1 MKLSLLN
8 ILKEEIT
15 PKLKNK
21 LDIIADWFINDLT
34 IKKEPYDYSTSSVF
48 SLLDDSTP
56 LDIYVH
62 RIMDDDVFINKLG
75 WERNINNLNT
85 DSFYVKDG
93 EVYEEEDFEYE
104 ITYDIIDYLIDRG
117 DVIYDG
123 RYYDLV
129 NYNIHI
135 FPPSGYPM
143 MFVYWDYSNQK
154 YYLESDA
161 LNIIENKI
169 KKEYDFPYEW
179 IKYIVKGIIRKIGEK
194 LSIDFGIVIDLNHD
208 DYFPLN
214 ESIIDDFIEFG
225 KKELLLG
232 DDFKINLTD
241 NGDNIETL
249 ANYDMGTKEINVLTK
264 NRAIPDIIRS
274 IAHEMVHHNQND
286 RGDLRGVPEEGEVGS
301 PWEDEANTK
310 AGQLVRKFGDINPEI
325 YDL

>member
-1 MKLSLLN
+1 MKLSLMKILN
-8 ILKEEIT
+8 ENLES
-15 PKLKNK
+15 K
-21 LDIIADWFINDLT
+21 LDTIIDWFVNDLT
-34 IKKEPYDYSTSSVF
+34 IEKERYEYSTGNIF
-48 SLLDDSTP
+48 NLLDDSTP

-75 WERNINNLNT
+75 WKRETNDINT

-93 EVYEEEDFEYE
+93 EVYDEEDFEDE
-104 ITYDIIDYLIDRG
+104 ITHDIIDYLIDRG
-117 DVIYDG
+117 DIIDDG
-123 RYYDLV
+123 TYYDLA
-129 NYNIHI
+129 NYDIHI
-135 FPPSGYPM
+135 YLPSGYPM
-143 MFVYWDYSNQK
+143 IHVYWDYSDQK

-161 LNIIENKI
+161 LSIIENNI
-169 KKEYDFPYEW
+169 KKMYDFPYEW

-194 LSIDFGIVIDLNHD
+194 ISIDFGIDIDVDYD
-208 DYFPLN
+208 DYFSLN
-214 ESIIDDFIEFG
+214 ESIVDDFIEFG

-241 NGDNIETL
+241 NGDDIETL

-310 AGQLVRKFGDINPEI
+310 AGQLVRKFGEMNPEI

>member
-8 ILKEEIT
+8 ILKEDIT

-21 LDIIADWFINDLT
+21 LDTVVGWYVNDLT
-34 IKKEPYDYSTSSVF
+34 IEKEGYDYSTVSPLN
-48 SLLDDSTP
+48 LLDDSTS
-56 LDIYVH
+56 LDIYIH
-62 RIMDDDVFINKLG
+62 RIMDDDNFINKLG
-75 WERNINNLNT
+75 WVRNTNNMNT

-93 EVYEEEDFEYE
+93 EVYDEKGFEEE
-104 ITYDIIDYLIDRG
+104 ITYEIIDYLIERG
-117 DVIYDG
+117 DIIYG
-123 RYYDLV
+123 GTHYDLV
-129 NYNIHI
+129 NYDIHI
-135 FPPSGYPM
+135 YLPSGYPII
-143 MFVYWDYSNQK
+143 FVFWDYSDQK
-154 YYLESDA
+154 YYLESGA
-161 LNIIENKI
+161 LGIIENKI
-169 KKEYDFPYEW
+169 KKMYDFPYEW

-194 LSIDFGIVIDLNHD
+194 ISKDFGVDF
-208 DYFPLN
+208 DYGHHFSLN
-214 ESIIDDFIEFG
+214 ESIIDDFIGFG

-241 NGDNIETL
+241 NGDDIETL

>member
-21 LDIIADWFINDLT
+21 LDTVADWFINDLT
-34 IKKEPYDYSTSSVF
+34 IQKEPYEYSTGNRLI
-48 SLLDDSTP
+48 LLDDSTP
-56 LDIYVH
+56 LDIYVQ

-75 WERNINNLNT
+75 WERNTNDMNT

-93 EVYEEEDFEYE
+93 EVYDEEDFEDE
-104 ITYDIIDYLIDRG
+104 ITQ
-117 DVIYDG
+117 
-123 RYYDLV
+123 

-135 FPPSGYPM
+135 YPPSGYPM
-143 MFVYWDYSNQK
+143 IFVYWDYSDQK

-161 LNIIENKI
+161 LSIIENKI
-169 KKEYDFPYEW
+169 KKMYDFPYEW
-179 IKYIVKGIIRKIGEK
+179 IKYIVKSIIRKIGEK
-194 LSIDFGIVIDLNHD
+194 LSIDFGIDIDLNHD
-208 DYFPLN
+208 DYFSLN